1 MGKLLT
7 DSSDIRCLAVK
18 CVTFSQGKDL
28 KELKDL
34 LEIPKMSMSI
44 CWMIVP
50 QIEMQ
55 WSHWTK
61 LVEWKAVMQEVRRK
75 TRLWQWAESTSVLG
89 LLQTAT
95 WAQRWSPKFSC
106 YRDWDK
112 RWEFV
117 TLMSTWHCWEYLF
130 LILQSVVLTISRYKL
145 GILYGNVSLN

>member
-75 TRLWQWAESTSVLG
+75 TRL
-89 LLQTAT
+89 
-95 WAQRWSPKFSC
+95 
-106 YRDWDK
+106 
-112 RWEFV
+112 
-117 TLMSTWHCWEYLF
+117 
-130 LILQSVVLTISRYKL
+130 
-145 GILYGNVSLN
+145 